1 MLQVFYNTYGGS
13 AIPAGGKGWRVAVPE
28 STRQGRRGVLGRLWR
43 QAQHPNTLV
52 PQHAPH
58 GPQHLL
64 RPQLL
69 PPLKARPEGMIANS
83 EKGSKTIGNLVFS
96 TFGGRRERK
105 SAESL
110 KKHWSQGLLEYPE
123 NPGILRG
130 SKTIGKLGVF
140 NFRGAARTGKC
151 GIIGKAS
158 VPEPVKVF

>member
-1 MLQVFYNTYGGS
+1 MLQVFYNTYGYS

-83 EKGSKTIGNLVFS
+83 EKGSKTIG
-96 TFGGRRERK
+96 
-105 SAESL
+105 
-110 KKHWSQGLLEYPE
+110 
-123 NPGILRG
+123 
-130 SKTIGKLGVF
+130 KLGIF
-140 NFRGAARTGKC
+140 NFRGAARTQKC
-151 GIIGKAS
+151 GIIEKAL
-158 VPEPVKVF
+158 VPGPPRIPRKSGYSTGL